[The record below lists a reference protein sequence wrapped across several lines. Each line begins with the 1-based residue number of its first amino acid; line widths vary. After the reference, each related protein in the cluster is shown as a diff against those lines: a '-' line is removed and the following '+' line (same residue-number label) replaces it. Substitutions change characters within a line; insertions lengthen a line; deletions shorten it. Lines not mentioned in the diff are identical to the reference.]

1 MCCII
6 NPWLPSARLRHGMCC
21 DMPTEQ
27 AGLEEPWPCQ
37 DFGGFGEV
45 GPVGP
50 LPMLPM
56 LDQVCGRPLGAS

>member
-1 MCCII
+1 
-6 NPWLPSARLRHGMCC
+6 MCC
-21 DMPTEQ
+21 DMPMEQ
-27 AGLEEPWPCQ
+27 AGRAMAMPG
-37 DFGGFGEV
+37 FGGFGEV